1 MQTRLPGRAAA
12 PSHDTTMNTR
22 TQQHNEQ
29 GGTTTLVGMDLHS
42 EKVQLCITEW
52 RHGSDPVPVRS
63 LATTV
68 RALEGT
74 YRRLVPS
81 GALTVMEASTNS
93 FDVAR
98 RLAAL
103 GFQAKVLRSDI
114 AVGLSGPDR
123 VNDRIDALNIAVAY
137 ARRGAGAEVHVP
149 SPEYQEYR
157 DIWFGYRN
165 ATKDTVRIRNRIW
178 SFCGE
183 HGIELPPQARARR
196 PERIR
201 ERIARLGWSPEQSFQ
216 LENMLLALEFAE
228 TMQGRCRARIEQ
240 IVAGDGPMRRAMTVL
255 GVGPLVAFALAAF
268 VEDIG
273 RFATP
278 KKLVRYIGLNPSVCD
293 SGKAE
298 GRHGLA
304 HRGRGDLRAL
314 LVESANTALEHGREP
329 MHRWARRKVA
339 SGKPRNVVVCALARK
354 LAVALWHA
362 LMGHP
367 VPCREPQPC
376 FERKLLALAR
386 HIGAEG
392 LRAMGHA
399 TTADYVKAVAEPI
412 YAHLPEKEA
421 ENKEEKQKPA

>member
-1 MQTRLPGRAAA
+1 
-12 PSHDTTMNTR
+12 
-22 TQQHNEQ
+22 
-29 GGTTTLVGMDLHS
+29 MDLHS
-42 EKVQLCITEW
+42 EKVQLCITAW
-52 RHGSDPVPVRS
+52 RHGSDPVPARS

-74 YRRLVPS
+74 YRRLVPP

-114 AVGLSGPDR
+114 AAGLSGADR

-137 ARRGAGAEVHVP
+137 ARRGAGAEVHIP
-149 SPEYQEYR
+149 SPEYQQYR
-157 DIWFGYRN
+157 DIWFGYSN
-165 ATKDTVRIRNRIW
+165 ATKDAVRQRNRIW
-178 SFCGE
+178 GFCSE
-183 HGIELPPQARARR
+183 HGIALPPQGGVRR
-196 PERIR
+196 PESIR
-201 ERIARLGWSPEQSFQ
+201 ARLAQLGWSPEQSFQ
-216 LENMLLALEFAE
+216 IENMLLALEFAE
-228 TMQGRCRARIEQ
+228 TMRGRCRARIER

-273 RFATP
+273 RFANP
-278 KKLVRYIGLNPSVCD
+278 KKLVRYVGLNPSVCD

-298 GRHGLA
+298 GRHGLP

-314 LVESANTALEHGREP
+314 LVEAANAALRHGHEP
-329 MHRWARRKVA
+329 MHRWARRKLA

-354 LAVALWHA
+354 MAVALWHA

-367 VPCREPQPC
+367 VPCREPEEC
-376 FERKLLALAR
+376 FERKLLLLAR
-386 HIGAEG
+386 HIGPEG
-392 LRAMGHA
+392 LGAMGHA
-399 TTADYVKAVAEPI
+399 TTADFVKAVAEPI

-421 ENKEEKQKPA
+421 ENKEKNQKPA